1 MHFSA
6 QAGKIKKIHPW
17 KISYALILKILY
29 IFSQLLLYFRK
40 RNPPQKN
47 SYIVSKES
55 FSYTLGNGS
64 PPKIFMF
71 RKRYFLIF
79 HEKELSELEKKKPT
93 LKKCLRFREIE
104 LSSSKLKKIL
114 IFQE

>member
-64 PPKIFMF
+64 PPKNI
-71 RKRYFLIF
+71 YVQ
-79 HEKELSELEKKKPT
+79 ETVLSY
-93 LKKCLRFREIE
+93 I
-104 LSSSKLKKIL
+104 S
-114 IFQE
+114 